1 MMGLF
6 FRRKKILR
14 NQRGQS
20 IVEYLLVMVIVVSA
34 LLIVLGRLKESEYF
48 FKRFTEPLVKHITYN
63 YKYAD
68 PTAQGWDEGNPR
80 KHIQISE
87 PQGTTFRLFQ
97 PSR

>member
-1 MMGLF
+1 MKQKLF
-6 FRRKKILR
+6 PKRAVLS

-34 LLIVLGRLKESEYF
+34 LLIILGKMKESEYF

-87 PQGTTFRLFQ
+87 PQGATFRLFQ